1 MSWDDTSER
10 PSHGAPTFYIRDKN
24 AFAMLHVDHHGD
36 GRLAVWCAAPPG
48 ANTMLVDAEPEHYF
62 IPPYVGPRG
71 WIGIRLDCGIPR
83 DEIVALLEQAY
94 LFRSSKAKA
103 RAERAE

>member
-1 MSWDDTSER
+1 
-10 PSHGAPTFYIRDKN
+10 
-24 AFAMLHVDHHGD
+24 MLHVDHHGD